1 MKHLLFIILACLALT
16 ACSEGVSREELA
28 SLAARGYYQHLASG
42 EYEQF
47 LEGKAGMSEDF
58 PPLYREQLLTAC
70 KQFVAQQQRD
80 HQGIRDVQIAS
91 VKTDSLQPYTN
102 VFLTLCF
109 GDSTSEEIVVPMVE
123 HEGKW
128 RMK

>member
-1 MKHLLFIILACLALT
+1 LFIIMVCLVPMSCSKDLT
-16 ACSEGVSREELA
+16 PEQLA
-28 SLAARGYYQHLASG
+28 SMAARGYYQHLASG

-47 LEGKAGMSEDF
+47 LEGKAGMSDDS
-58 PPLYREQLLTAC
+58 PQLYREQLLTAY

-80 HQGIRDVQIAS
+80 HQGIQDVQITS
-91 VKTDSLQPYTN
+91 VKTDSLLPYTN

-123 HEGKW
+123 IEGKW